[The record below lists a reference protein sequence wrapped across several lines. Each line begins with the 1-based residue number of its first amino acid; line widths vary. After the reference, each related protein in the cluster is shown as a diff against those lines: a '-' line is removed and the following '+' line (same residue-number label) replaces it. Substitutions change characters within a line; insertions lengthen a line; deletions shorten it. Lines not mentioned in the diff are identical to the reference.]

1 MRAEGRRIQA
11 VVGQLQ
17 QIYLHRGSQLSR
29 IGVAL
34 LTALSTPCPVA
45 AVQAPQLRR
54 CIVPP
59 PPPPPLLQTVVPA
72 VQLNPDAPAFVP
84 KAPQRIQPSSGSLDE
99 SGPVAAA
106 VASSSASDAP
116 CNHGGS
122 FESVPATSPNTNS
135 DGSNNDNDNNYAKF
149 LRMMVN
155 APPPPPPQGQPEFTR
170 L

>member
-1 MRAEGRRIQA
+1 MRAEGRHIQV

-17 QIYLHRGSQLSR
+17 QIYSHRGSQLSR

-34 LTALSTPCPVA
+34 LAALSTPCPVA
-45 AVQAPQLRR
+45 AVQAPQLRT

-59 PPPPPLLQTVVPA
+59 PPPPPLLRTVVPA

-106 VASSSASDAP
+106 VASSSAGDAP

-122 FESVPATSPNTNS
+122 FESVPATSPITNS
-135 DGSNNDNDNNYAKF
+135 DGIIMIMTT
-149 LRMMVN
+149 MM
-155 APPPPPPQGQPEFTR
+155 PSF
-170 L
+170 